1 MDKKVLA
8 FDFGASSGRA
18 IIFTLRGRAIEA
30 EEISRFKTRTIYRD
44 GALWWDYEYL
54 FSKIDESVEKALPY
68 GISGVGIDTWG
79 CDFALINGD
88 RIVVPPLNYRDEHV
102 LGAAADTEKRIPF
115 EKIYAATGIQ
125 KMDINTVNR
134 FSVLDKLSPG
144 WRDGGCTALMMADL
158 FAWHLTG
165 SKRCEITAASTT
177 SMLNVKEHVFDKEIF
192 KALSLGENLFAP
204 LIRPGEIYGYLK
216 NTGDSQIPVF
226 AVCTHD
232 TASAVAAVPALTDKF
247 AYISSG
253 TWSLMGTERRS
264 PETGK
269 FAERLNF
276 TNETGY
282 NDTVRF
288 LKNIMGLWI
297 LQEVRRNLN
306 ERGEQIDFP
315 QMIKVASD
323 SRTDSYINP
332 DDDMF
337 LTPGDMLARVDAY
350 LQKTGQPPA
359 KDDGERL
366 RIIYESLALDYKN
379 VMTGLESV
387 TGEKYDVLHVV
398 GGGSR
403 DALLAQLT
411 ADALGIPVLAGPT
424 EATALGNAIIQF
436 IALGEI
442 QDVATGRRIIR
453 AGLDIKEYLPQNVAV
468 MSDKF
473 NRFKQITEV

>member
-1 MDKKVLA
+1 
-8 FDFGASSGRA
+8 
-18 IIFTLRGRAIEA
+18 
-30 EEISRFKTRTIYRD
+30 
-44 GALWWDYEYL
+44 
-54 FSKIDESVEKALPY
+54 
-68 GISGVGIDTWG
+68 
-79 CDFALINGD
+79 
-88 RIVVPPLNYRDEHV
+88 
-102 LGAAADTEKRIPF
+102 
-115 EKIYAATGIQ
+115 
-125 KMDINTVNR
+125 
-134 FSVLDKLSPG
+134 
-144 WRDGGCTALMMADL
+144 
-158 FAWHLTG
+158 
-165 SKRCEITAASTT
+165 
-177 SMLNVKEHVFDKEIF
+177 
-192 KALSLGENLFAP
+192 
-204 LIRPGEIYGYLK
+204 
-216 NTGDSQIPVF
+216 
-226 AVCTHD
+226 
-232 TASAVAAVPALTDKF
+232 
-247 AYISSG
+247 
-253 TWSLMGTERRS
+253 
-264 PETGK
+264 
-269 FAERLNF
+269 
-276 TNETGY
+276 
-282 NDTVRF
+282 
-288 LKNIMGLWI
+288 MGLWI